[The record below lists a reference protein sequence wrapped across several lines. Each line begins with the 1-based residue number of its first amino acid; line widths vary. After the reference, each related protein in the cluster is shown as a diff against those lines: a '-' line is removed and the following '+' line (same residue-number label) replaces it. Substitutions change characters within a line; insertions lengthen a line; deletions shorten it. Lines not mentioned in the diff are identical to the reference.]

1 MLSRRTFIARSFV
14 AGSAAGLAM
23 GGLPAHAAPVLTDD
37 GLYTQPWFL
46 QSFLELADD
55 VQGAATSGKRLAVMW
70 ELRGCP
76 YCKETHL
83 VNFAKPEIESYIKQH
98 FEILQLNIIGSREV
112 TDFDGEKMS
121 EKRLAGK
128 YGVRFT
134 PTFQFFPDKIAGLTA
149 KKPVER
155 EVTRMQG
162 YLEPQAFLN
171 MFRFVAERAYEKGTL
186 RDFLKANS

>member
-1 MLSRRTFIARSFV
+1 MLSRRSFV
-14 AGSAAGLAM
+14 AGSAAGLAT
-23 GGLPAHAAPVLTDD
+23 GGITMRDLPADAAPVLTDD
-37 GLYTQPWFL
+37 GLYTQSWFL

-55 VQGAATSGKRLAVMW
+55 VQGAASSGKRLAIMW

-83 VNFAKPEIESYIKQH
+83 VNFAKPEIESYVKQH
-98 FEILQLNIIGSREV
+98 FEVLQLNIIGSREV

-134 PTFQFFPDKIAGLTA
+134 PTFQFFPDKIAGLAA
-149 KKPVER
+149 KKPAER